1 MLHYKQCIPFH
12 KKSHQTLKPK
22 NVRSHCFLPC
32 SALFI
37 FPPFYVHRLMRTV
50 FPGSSDTL
58 WAFGRSIYRNEL
70 VKLPSSRNSSGDWET
85 GVQPCWCFPHL
96 LFFHQKK
103 LDGGL
108 EFFHQKAEHCQ
119 RWHNLVSIQA
129 PGTLSRHRSFD
140 CPTNAIART
149 LAVCCGKKCHSHA
162 NLEVRGVVC
171 DVDEIELVFVL
182 ACTASSDFCTA
193 PVSVPVLQ
201 GWGVLKIG
209 VPGTV
214 LGFIWNKT

>member
-1 MLHYKQCIPFH
+1 MLQYKQCIPFH

-22 NVRSHCFLPC
+22 NVRSHRFLPY

-50 FPGSSDTL
+50 FPGSSDTS

-108 EFFHQKAEHCQ
+108 EFFHQKDEHCQ

-129 PGTLSRHRSFD
+129 TGTLSRHRSFD

-149 LAVCCGKKCHSHA
+149 LAVCCGKKSVIRMRTSKSAEWCA
-162 NLEVRGVVC
+162 MLMKLNLFLYWPAQPVVIFAQLWYQFLYFR
-171 DVDEIELVFVL
+171 DE
-182 ACTASSDFCTA
+182 AS
-193 PVSVPVLQ
+193 
-201 GWGVLKIG
+201 
-209 VPGTV
+209 
-214 LGFIWNKT
+214 